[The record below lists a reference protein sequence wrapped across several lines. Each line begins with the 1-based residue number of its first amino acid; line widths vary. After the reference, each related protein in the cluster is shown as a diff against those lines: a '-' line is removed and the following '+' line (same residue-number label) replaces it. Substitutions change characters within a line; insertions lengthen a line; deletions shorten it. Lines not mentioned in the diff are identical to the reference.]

1 MGLTLYG
8 AGKRL
13 DLSTGG
19 FLRLRRRVSDLCGEP
34 WAGHYRSLTDGGR
47 HDKDDAWFEAFD
59 LETRRLVGE
68 KKINIKIV
76 DFLLQ
81 SDMSGRIRYGACKE
95 ILKVIGDY
103 DDNYCYGY
111 AALPGQPRFGD
122 FRSMLQACADGKKDL
137 YWK

>member
-13 DLSTGG
+13 DLSSGG

-34 WAGHYRSLTDGGR
+34 WANHYRSLTDGGR

-59 LETRRLVGE
+59 EKTRELIAE
-68 KKINIKIV
+68 KKISIKVV

-81 SDMSGRIRYGACKE
+81 SDMEGRIRYGACKE
-95 ILKVIGDY
+95 LLKIIGDY

-111 AALPGQPRFGD
+111 AALPGQPKFSD
-122 FRSMLQACADGKKDL
+122 FKALLQACADGKKDL